1 MAARIPT
8 FDESGIDSPVSE
20 NSQTRFSTPV
30 SGLDDHRGQDAT
42 RPRTNTVSSLKVP
55 QSPGNSGGRPQHATQ
70 ISTNTL
76 SPDLLQINDSFRDKF
91 SPSRDSE
98 HAIIDDDK
106 SIHEGHVIDGSE
118 SKSPVMPRRSTVR
131 QYRKNLNQSRDSSTS
146 SNSSSEANSVDA
158 FADPT
163 RRARAGTL
171 ASQTSS
177 ILELGVQ
184 RTLSGGTHPRRPT
197 ITSASVRSFKV
208 QDDPASLRG
217 HAEEDICFPSSNE
230 SNKTTK
236 IDFEELDEWV
246 AERQKPQVPNNRFC
260 RQKLSFSSHG
270 QQPRVFNDLRA
281 QTVPQIITQSASPL
295 KPSSECAGDGSDTV
309 LNEKLDSQTDA
320 VLGID
325 QGQRRWSMSFSEPTR
340 YSFFSSELEQTIHAA
355 DFEDLLTPGDN
366 FRDLFELPE
375 DGGVWWLDVND
386 PTEEELRVFQRAFGI
401 HRLTVEDVITQETRE
416 KVELFKQYYFVCFRS
431 FCQMDEKHEDYMEP
445 VNVYMVVF
453 REGIIT
459 ITYKQ
464 SPHAGN
470 VRGRIGKLRDYMT
483 LTTDWIC
490 YAMM

>member
-1 MAARIPT
+1 MAARVPT
-8 FDESGIDSPVSE
+8 FDETGIDSPVSE

-55 QSPGNSGGRPQHATQ
+55 QSPETSGGRPQHPTQ
-70 ISTNTL
+70 LSTNTL

-91 SPSRDSE
+91 SPPRDLE

-106 SIHEGHVIDGSE
+106 SIHGGHVIDGPGN
-118 SKSPVMPRRSTVR
+118 KSPIMARRGTMR
-131 QYRKNLNQSRDSSTS
+131 QYRKNLNKSRDSSTS
-146 SNSSSEANSVDA
+146 SSSSSEANSVDA

-177 ILELGVQ
+177 VLELGVQ

-197 ITSASVRSFKV
+197 VTSASVRSFNLG
-208 QDDPASLRG
+208 DDRASLRS
-217 HAEEDICFPSSNE
+217 HAEEDICYPSNSE

-246 AERQKPQVPNNRFC
+246 AKKQKPQVAHERFC
-260 RQKLSFSSHG
+260 RQKLSFSSHS
-270 QQPRVFNDLRA
+270 QQPRVFNDLRGR
-281 QTVPQIITQSASPL
+281 TVPQIITQSASPL
-295 KPSSECAGDGSDTV
+295 KQSSECVGDGSDTV

-325 QGQRRWSMSFSEPTR
+325 EGHRSQSMLSEPTR

-366 FRDLFELPE
+366 FRDLFEIPE

-445 VNVYMVVF
+445 INVYMVVF

-464 SPHAGN
+464 SPHAGS